1 MSGVW
6 CPGPGTHR
14 IRRSAERTGWPVERV
29 GSGWQASTGTRYR
42 AIVCALAGG
51 RTVTLTTTLNTAS
64 GRYTSGK
71 THRMNRSVHNS
82 PGSDADTGTDAPLK
96 RCVVEELERY
106 FQVLEG
112 EAPCDLYKMV
122 IGETECALLQYVLER
137 TGGNQSRAAQLLGL
151 NRGTLRKKLQQHGIA
166 S

>member
-1 MSGVW
+1 MKRSDYNNA
-6 CPGPGTHR
+6 GT
-14 IRRSAERTGWPVERV
+14 AP
-29 GSGWQASTGTRYR
+29 
-42 AIVCALAGG
+42 
-51 RTVTLTTTLNTAS
+51 
-64 GRYTSGK
+64 
-71 THRMNRSVHNS
+71 
-82 PGSDADTGTDAPLK
+82 DTGNDAPLR

-166 S
+166 T